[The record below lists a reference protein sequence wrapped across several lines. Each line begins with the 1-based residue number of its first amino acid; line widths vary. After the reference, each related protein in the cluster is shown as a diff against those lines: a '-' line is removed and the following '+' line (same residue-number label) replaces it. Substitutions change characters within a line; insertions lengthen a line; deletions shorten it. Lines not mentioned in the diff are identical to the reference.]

1 LTRARIETLFPHSWG
16 RLAQLAQRFR
26 SQVKAAFST
35 INQRRVFWED
45 VFQGDIAERV
55 FSGREAEAERLLIER
70 LEQQKGQHY
79 QGGVCLVGA
88 GPGGPDLLTFRGL
101 RVMRQ
106 SDVVLRDRLVPDAVT
121 DLCRRA
127 AVRVYVGKARAAP
140 AVPQ

>member
-1 LTRARIETLFPHSWG
+1 SLTPSRSETLFPLSWG

-35 INQRRVFWED
+35 INRRRVFWED

-79 QGGVCLVGA
+79 QGEVYLVGA
-88 GPGGPDLLTFRGL
+88 RPGDPDLLTFRAL
-101 RVMRQ
+101 RLMQDRK
-106 SDVVLRDRLVPDAVT
+106 SVV
-121 DLCRRA
+121 
-127 AVRVYVGKARAAP
+127 
-140 AVPQ
+140 